1 MKETLDKLVKIQ
13 DLVNQAIELSRELQV
28 SLEEEINKVD
38 KIVKEDFY
46 TMSEDGS
53 MMTKIDGNSLM
64 AEFLRGNSS
73 SLFFLDIGYTLEEDF
88 IATQKEIERNIDL
101 I

>member
-1 MKETLDKLVKIQ
+1 MKETLDKLVEIQ

-46 TMSEDGS
+46 IMSEDGS

-64 AEFLRGNSS
+64 AESLRGNSS
-73 SLFFLDIGYTLEEDF
+73 SLFFLDIGYTLEKDF

-101 I
+101 F

>member
-1 MKETLDKLVKIQ
+1 MQETLDKLAKIQ

-38 KIVKEDFY
+38 KIVQNDFY
-46 TMSEDGS
+46 IMSEDGN

-64 AEFLRGNSS
+64 AESLRGNSS

-88 IATQKEIERNIDL
+88 IAIQKEIERNIDL